1 MRSRHS
7 RNAAGP
13 LAGASSKA
21 FVGQRVA
28 LASEQQAGRRSRR
41 GRGSRAAGRR
51 DCPPALG
58 NRPRRSRATWSPC
71 FIWSRSGIGNSVNRN
86 LAPAHRCQCLESTM
100 RIWQLHDFLRRTYS
114 SARVN
119 QNWIGLA
126 SFRLRRFRGTLPPAS
141 LYERVD
147 RSTSRWRHRR
157 RNGSEALDHPRRGN
171 CDPRLHNYL

>member
-1 MRSRHS
+1 MPPDRWRVPARRLLWVSASPSPASNKPGGAVDVVAAAARPADGIAHL
-7 RNAAGP
+7 RWETARAGP
-13 LAGASSKA
+13 
-21 FVGQRVA
+21 
-28 LASEQQAGRRSRR
+28 
-41 GRGSRAAGRR
+41 
-51 DCPPALG
+51 
-58 NRPRRSRATWSPC
+58 RATCSPC